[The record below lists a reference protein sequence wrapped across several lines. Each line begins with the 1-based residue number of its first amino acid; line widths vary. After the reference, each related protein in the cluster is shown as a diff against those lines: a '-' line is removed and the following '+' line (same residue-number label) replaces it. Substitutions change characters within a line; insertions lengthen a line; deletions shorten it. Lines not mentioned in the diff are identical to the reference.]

1 MTPRRAPTVTPAPE
15 AEPPAC
21 DATLSR
27 AFLFLGKRWNGL
39 LLGTL
44 MHGPAGFAELKRG
57 LGISDSML
65 SDRLNELTRANL
77 VERSVDPGPPV
88 TVTYAL
94 TADGKA
100 ISPVL
105 EALIEWARNH
115 LTEGA
120 CSGDDLKP

>member
-1 MTPRRAPTVTPAPE
+1 
-15 AEPPAC
+15 
-21 DATLSR
+21 
-27 AFLFLGKRWNGL
+27 
-39 LLGTL
+39 
-44 MHGPAGFAELKRG
+44 FAELKRG